1 MAEHSIILRKT
12 EEARLDQLYQ
22 TKCDEVFKRM
32 SFAYKNLGWIN
43 EHHPIFPTGNRKKYD
58 IK

>member
-22 TKCDEVFKRM
+22 TKCDEV
-32 SFAYKNLGWIN
+32 SFDNINKIGWFDGHNTVLFISHRA
-43 EHHPIFPTGNRKKYD
+43 EHD